1 MLSLCVQSQS
11 FCSLSKEIPQQMDKK
26 VSSKIRPHRNK
37 VWQFTGWTVVNLP
50 AIHICSFQ
58 TDSLRTQSVIM
69 GQSRQSL
76 KNSFASLWLTVQA
89 TTWMPCSLHISNM
102 SLKTDSIICQ
112 QMTMTKMLM
121 INMIGNKSE
130 N

>member
-50 AIHICSFQ
+50 AIHICSSQ

-102 SLKTDSIICQ
+102 SLKIDSIICQ

-121 INMIGNKSE
+121 INVISNKSE

>member
-26 VSSKIRPHRNK
+26 FSSKIRPRRNK
-37 VWQFTGWTVVNLP
+37 VCQFTGWTVVNLP
-50 AIHICSFQ
+50 AIHICSSQ

-102 SLKTDSIICQ
+102 SLKTDSIIFQ

-121 INMIGNKSE
+121 INMISNKSE